1 MLFSELP
8 LANPLQR
15 AVRAVGYE
23 QPTPIQEQS
32 IPSLLEGCDLLGIAQ
47 TGTGK
52 TAAFA
57 LPILQLL
64 LDSGKFRAP
73 KTCRALILLPTREL
87 AIQVADCFKQ
97 YAQFTAIST
106 TCIFGGVGDASQKNS
121 LIRGVDVLT
130 RYSSRQY
137 LVILVGAK
145 AEGVQGAVDRIFR
158 GYYKMNGSGAFTP
171 GYTVA
176 DPEEAKERGTL

>member
-1 MLFSELP
+1 MEYRQFARLYDFIENLESRFSQPFKLVLITLSSSDESG
-8 LANPLQR
+8 
-15 AVRAVGYE
+15 VRIEE
-23 QPTPIQEQS
+23 QEKAMYYMEQA
-32 IPSLLEGCDLLGIAQ
+32 IRQ
-47 TGTGK
+47 T
-52 TAAFA
+52 
-57 LPILQLL
+57 
-64 LDSGKFRAP
+64 
-73 KTCRALILLPTREL
+73 
-87 AIQVADCFKQ
+87 
-97 YAQFTAIST
+97 
-106 TCIFGGVGDASQKNS
+106 
-121 LIRGVDVLT
+121 IRGVDVLT